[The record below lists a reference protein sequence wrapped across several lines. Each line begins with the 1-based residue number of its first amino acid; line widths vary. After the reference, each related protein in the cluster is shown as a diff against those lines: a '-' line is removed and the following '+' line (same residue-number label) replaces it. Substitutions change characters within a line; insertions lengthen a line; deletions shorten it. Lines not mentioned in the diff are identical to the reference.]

1 MSFRLYMNMTFDVR
15 HDNRQFEQIVTALH
29 KRFKDYGSDVYCLAN
44 VRYTDQR
51 SGKHRQYDLLILE
64 RQCISVVELKA
75 MSGMVNGSVTLN
87 RGNPPLSIT
96 FPDGRTGEIR
106 LDQIESQKGYL
117 LRLFRDE
124 LRPLFRISEKKKFD
138 VDSYLVCL
146 PETDYSNVYI
156 DPDNVGRWF
165 ILTTVDQ
172 FMHAYETRTRRKR
185 FKLSVGNLNYIAE
198 RHFRLNQVDPRTYW
212 LRMKSVSSLLSDLI
226 SDLEDT
232 YDGEYTADQ
241 LRDDLLGSLENED
254 ELAQALAYAHDPSP
268 GLRSPDGPEITAF
281 VRAAKKISMHH
292 TRGIVE
298 RLFAHRLAEFL
309 VHVNRT
315 LVDEF
320 LSLRDDPSKDTFYV
334 VDKLWLIM
342 QQYQEILG
350 TYREIKQDL
359 RAEGP
364 EGIESGTA
372 IAQMLQGRAA
382 VRALAFDWRE
392 TGTPTSSS
400 TDARPSTVD
409 AHEDGSDRLTATDQD
424 PPGTTS

>member
-15 HDNRQFEQIVTALH
+15 HENRQFEQIIAALH
-29 KRFKDYGSDVYCLAN
+29 KRYKDDGSDVYCLAN

-64 RQCISVVELKA
+64 KQCISVVELKA

-87 RGNPPLSIT
+87 RENPPLSIT

-106 LDQIESQKGYL
+106 LDQIESQKDYL

-226 SDLEDT
+226 SDLEAT

-241 LRDDLLGSLENED
+241 LRDDLLGSLENDD
-254 ELAQALAYAHDPSP
+254 ELTRALAYAQDPSS
-268 GLRSPDGPEITAF
+268 GIRDPDGPEITMF

-350 TYREIKQDL
+350 TYRGIKQDL
-359 RAEGP
+359 RAEPP

-382 VRALAFDWRE
+382 IRALAFDWRE
-392 TGTPTSSS
+392 TGTPTSRS
-400 TDARPSTVD
+400 TSERPSTVGP
-409 AHEDGSDRLTATDQD
+409 HEDGSDRLTAADHD